1 MTKPVIQKGNK
12 ILEQKTKEITNFA
25 DPTLKKLIKE
35 MHKTVVVEDGVGL
48 AAPQINSDKRVFI
61 IPPDH
66 APFRKT
72 IKIPTSLI
80 KRKRQTVFINPEII
94 EHSDKTIIIDEGCL
108 SIKDKFYPTPRF
120 TEVTLKAQD
129 EKGRTFEVK
138 AGGLLA
144 RIFQHETDHLNGILF
159 IDRVNESLS
168 K

>member
-1 MTKPVIQKGNK
+1 MKKPVTQKGNK
-12 ILEQKTKEITNFA
+12 ILTQKTQDITNFA
-25 DPTLKKLIKE
+25 DPSLKKLIE
-35 MHKTVVVEDGVGL
+35 DMHKTVIAEDGVGL
-48 AAPQINSDKRVFI
+48 AAPQINISKRVFI
-61 IPPDH
+61 IPPEH
-66 APFRKT
+66 APLVRT

-80 KRKRQTVFINPEII
+80 KRKRQTVFINPSITK
-94 EHSDKTIIIDEGCL
+94 HSKKTIIIDEGCL

-120 TEVTLKAQD
+120 AEVTLVAQD
-129 EKGRTFEVK
+129 EKGREFIVE